1 MEEVKEK
8 VAKDV
13 DIQEAAG
20 SLGYRL
26 GVALGNISRLPAN
39 FAANVKREMEKI
51 QIQQG
56 KK

>member
-26 GVALGNISRLPAN
+26 GVALGNISRVPAN
-39 FAANVKREMEKI
+39 FVANVKREMEKI